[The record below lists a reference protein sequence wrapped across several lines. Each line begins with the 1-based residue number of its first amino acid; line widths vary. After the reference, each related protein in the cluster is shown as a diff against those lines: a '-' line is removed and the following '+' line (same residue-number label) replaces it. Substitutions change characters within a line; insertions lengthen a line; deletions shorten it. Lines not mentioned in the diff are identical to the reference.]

1 MFKVV
6 SGGNTPSR
14 QAANTQQANAV
25 KLKPE
30 EGQLQ
35 QQQQHQLQQ
44 NQQQHPGTLKVIPP
58 GTR

>member
-1 MFKVV
+1 V
-6 SGGNTPSR
+6 GGNTPSR
-14 QAANTQQANAV
+14 QAANAQQANTV

-35 QQQQHQLQQ
+35 QPQQQQHQLQQ
-44 NQQQHPGTLKVIPP
+44 NQQQQHPGTLKVIPP